1 MGRLADLVVGLARL
15 PGPFL
20 FSIRIDP
27 LGDCVSMDAERVG
40 SVRDALL
47 IASEG
52 LLNVQLFELL
62 QSFVKPDVAIQHFFD
77 HSFQS
82 GAYLH

>member
-1 MGRLADLVVGLARL
+1 MRRLAYLMVGLASV

-20 FSIRIDP
+20 FSIRIDS
-27 LGDCVSMDAERVG
+27 LRDCVSMDAECVG
-40 SVRDALL
+40 SIGDALL
-47 IASEG
+47 VAREG

-62 QSFVKPDVAIQHFFD
+62 QSFVEPDVTIQHFFD
-77 HSFQS
+77 HSFQT

>member
-1 MGRLADLVVGLARL
+1 MRWLANFMVGWARV

-27 LGDCVSMDAERVG
+27 LGDGVSMDAEGVG
-40 SVRDALL
+40 GIGDALFV
-47 IASEG
+47 AREG

-62 QSFVKPDVAIQHFFD
+62 QSFVEHDVTIQHFFD